1 MLFFGILMLVR
12 CYIIH
17 DLIKSKIQQQQIIQH
32 SKIIRLSISL
42 ASHLCGWK
50 TVFTLR
56 YHIPEKRLKLAIDKS
71 CFGCFCSNN
80 WFRSQVFNKLQF
92 KKNLLTH
99 AVLREKINIRWNNL
113 KQLEKIIAQSLSCKY
128 VECNLCASKKVS
140 FSLLQFISFLWIFS
154 SSALRFSNILMKP
167 QPLFNYICISIFQ
180 T

>member
-1 MLFFGILMLVR
+1 MG
-12 CYIIH
+12 
-17 DLIKSKIQQQQIIQH
+17 
-32 SKIIRLSISL
+32 LSISI
-42 ASHLCGWK
+42 ASYLCGWK

-92 KKNLLTH
+92 KKNFLTH
-99 AVLREKINIRWNNL
+99 DVLREKINIRWNNL
-113 KQLEKIIAQSLSCKY
+113 NQFEKIIVQALSCKH
-128 VECNLCASKKVS
+128 VECNLCASKNVSEALKVS
-140 FSLLQFISFLWIFS
+140 LSFSFLQFISFIWTFS

-167 QPLFNYICISIFQ
+167 QLIFNCICISIFQ